1 MSRTLRHFA
10 NSSRFR
16 ALAWLAW
23 LILAVTP
30 VYGTPGGMDMSGAHQ
45 AGSAV
50 PSATQVVDHS
60 QHAMPTDA
68 DCCGGQGHGQQG
80 STDACH
86 CAAMCGSLLPAVAMV
101 ELAPA
106 ALVGAQRAAPVAAPP
121 SIPHAPPLR
130 PPTG

>member
-10 NSSRFR
+10 YSSRFR

-23 LILAVTP
+23 LILAVMP
-30 VYGTPGGMDMSGAHQ
+30 AYGTPGGMAMSDAHQ
-45 AGSAV
+45 AGPV
-50 PSATQVVDHS
+50 PSVAHLAGHD
-60 QHAMPTDA
+60 QHAMQVDA
-68 DCCGGQGHGQQG
+68 DCCGGRGHGQQAL
-80 STDACH
+80 TDACH
-86 CAAMCGSLLPAVAMV
+86 CAVVCGSVLPAVAMV

-106 ALVGAQRAAPVAAPP
+106 PLVAVQRSASVAAPP

>member
-1 MSRTLRHFA
+1 MSRTFRHLA
-10 NSSRFR
+10 CSPRFR

-30 VYGTPGGMDMSGAHQ
+30 VYGTPGGMAMNDAHP
-45 AGSAV
+45 AGPA
-50 PSATQVVDHS
+50 PSAAHVADHS
-60 QHAMPTDA
+60 QHAPPVDA

-86 CAAMCGSLLPAVAMV
+86 CAAVCGSALLAVAMV

-106 ALVGAQRAAPVAAPP
+106 ALVGVQRSALTVAPP
-121 SIPHAPPLR
+121 SIPHPPPLR